1 MTKAEYLSAFGR
13 ELKRLGVADAGDVL
27 EEYEQHFEFKGRD
40 GCTEEEISARLG
52 DPAALAAQF
61 AGTGTAS
68 GSGALT
74 AVGLSFMWIFAA
86 LFFCAAGRMG
96 DCDGGVCHS
105 LRGLCRVPGRW
116 RGRRRDNSGYAVLLR
131 PVVCLSPGGPVRA
144 ERSGYGLLRAVR
156 ARRCA
161 LLDALCAQHARL
173 CRGGAALPALPV
185 APRLPAARAWRA
197 RRVALAALAVF
208 AACFVLGAVV
218 SMLSAGSIQFWHAW
232 HWFGYG
238 A

>member
-74 AVGLSFMWIFAA
+74 AVGLGFMWIFAA
-86 LFFCAAGRMG
+86 LFFVLLAAWAAVMAAFAIACAA
-96 DCDGGVCHS
+96 C
-105 LRGLCRVPGRW
+105 
-116 RGRRRDNSGYAVLLR
+116 A
-131 PVVCLSPGGPVRA
+131 VCLAVGVDAGGIIPDMP
-144 ERSGYGLLRAVR
+144 YY
-156 ARRCA
+156 CA
-161 LLDALCAQHARL
+161 LLYALALAALSVLSAVGTVYYALFVRAVVRAWARFAHNTL
-173 CRGGAALPALPV
+173 ASARGGAALPALPV
-185 APRLPAARAWRA
+185 APSLPAARARRA

-218 SMLSAGSIQFWHAW
+218 SMLSAGGIQFWHAW